1 MTRQRWIRI
10 IPVAL
15 IMYTISYVDR
25 TNVSLAMD
33 RKISTML
40 RDLVMD
46 DRMKGMAAGIFFFGY
61 FLLQMPG
68 GYVAQRWSSKKLISV
83 CLVIW
88 GVCAMSCGLVHSYR
102 AFALARFCLGV
113 AESSVFPA
121 TMVLLTHWFPRSER
135 VRASALWCVCQPMAV
150 VLSAPAT
157 GWVLQHYGWR
167 VMLVAEGALPIIW
180 LPIWW
185 IFITDRPGQAKSLP
199 AAEREFLE
207 ESVRQEVLLL
217 EPIKPVS
224 LLRGLMRRELAVMMF
239 IDTLYTG
246 AAYGCMIFFTSVLK
260 ERTFSGTQ
268 YGVLFAFP
276 YLLTIGAMLLNSWH
290 SDKTQERPG
299 HVAIALGLSGAS
311 LVLSVMAR
319 GHFWTSYAFMCLA
332 IPGPFAVL
340 GPFFAVPAETFPRS
354 FLGPLLGI
362 VNAVGNLGGF
372 FGPYLVGWLSQ
383 MYHSTA
389 VPFVFLGIG
398 LMAAAVA
405 CKWLPTTPRTW
416 D

>member
-1 MTRQRWIRI
+1 
-10 IPVAL
+10 L
-15 IMYTISYVDR
+15 
-25 TNVSLAMD
+25 
-33 RKISTML
+33 
-40 RDLVMD
+40 
-46 DRMKGMAAGIFFFGY
+46 
-61 FLLQMPG
+61 
-68 GYVAQRWSSKKLISV
+68 
-83 CLVIW
+83 
-88 GVCAMSCGLVHSYR
+88 
-102 AFALARFCLGV
+102 
-113 AESSVFPA
+113 
-121 TMVLLTHWFPRSER
+121 
-135 VRASALWCVCQPMAV
+135 AV

-207 ESVRQEVLLL
+207 ESMRREVLTL

-224 LLRGLMRRELAVMMF
+224 LLRGLLRRELAVMFF

-268 YGVLFAFP
+268 YGVLFAVP
-276 YLLTIGAMLLNSWH
+276 YLITIGAMLLNSWH

-299 HVAIALGLSGAS
+299 HVAIALGLGGAC
-311 LVLSVMAR
+311 LVLSVMEH
-319 GHFWTSYAFMCLA
+319 GHFWTAYALMCLA
-332 IPGPFAVL
+332 IPGPFAAI
-340 GPFFAVPAETFPRS
+340 GPFFAVPAETFPRG

-362 VNAVGNLGGF
+362 INAVGNLGGF
-372 FGPYLVGWLSQ
+372 FGPYLVGWLSEI
-383 MYHSTA
+383 YHSTA
-389 VPFVFLGIG
+389 VPFVFLGAG
-398 LMAAAVA
+398 LMAAAIA
-405 CKWLPTTPRTW
+405 CKWLPTTPLTW